1 MRRARTGE
9 EAARALLVRRG
20 YRVIDEQVAG
30 ALVLV
35 VDGARSV
42 HPLRVDYIVT
52 RHGKRY
58 VAEVKTGGLAP
69 SLDHAPT
76 RRQLIEYCTA
86 FDVHG
91 ALLVEPEAERVRA
104 IRLPAHRNERL
115 VLAMVFGALLGGAL
129 VWLAR

>member
-1 MRRARTGE
+1 MGE
-9 EAARALLVRRG
+9 EAARDLLVRRG
-20 YRVIDEQVAG
+20 YHVIDEQVAG
-30 ALVLV
+30 ALMLV

-42 HPLRVDYIVT
+42 HPLRADYIVT

-76 RRQLIEYCTA
+76 RRQIIEYCAA
-86 FDVHG
+86 FDVDG

-104 IRLPAHRNERL
+104 ITLPARPNERL
-115 VLAMVFGALLGGAL
+115 LLAMVLGGLLGAAL
-129 VWLAR
+129 MWFVR